1 MSVMSVS
8 NKTVD
13 FLDDIN
19 AKYATLECEIE
30 HKLASM

>member
-1 MSVMSVS
+1 MSFTILT

-19 AKYATLECEIE
+19 AKYAALECEIE
-30 HKLASM
+30 QKLASM